1 MATAWI
7 CILVTVTCLSSLEAA
22 IIKGNSQ
29 DGQLNANQILENLM
43 EEIIRELLH
52 LELDKVDVDKD
63 PVDKMPDSDDE
74 YKDNEGPS
82 HGLRDTDEEAASDR
96 MPDSDDAYKDKDGP
110 SHETRMS
117 KGASQPV
124 PFWNQSL
131 LCNYHECFSKLKTWP
146 EVPFFLLRDGHFQ
159 VDWTTKYIRLFLVY
173 NRNAFV
179 KVFNNDRQAVENHAL
194 ELVSILDKA
203 YSHINFRVL
212 LAGVKILAELWP
224 GETENPHYSEFLK
237 PKVREYIWTELRPV
251 EKFDAAAFITGPP
264 YFHGTGASGAGMG
277 DFCVVENVDS
287 YPFLIIG
294 TSAITSGRP
303 ADMMDVM
310 THEMGHLFHMGHPFD
325 PLDGGSYP
333 CPTKKLFGSSCTMGG
348 NEYPKSF
355 GQLFLH
361 RIRTKDFTCLERKP
375 PQAEVYKCGN
385 GVLDN
390 GEECDCGSDKACLE
404 TDPCCDGQICKLKE
418 GAACAEGQTCCKNC
432 KIDLESC
439 PAESTSP
446 AIQLRTWVPLSLE
459 STYTEITSPASGIID
474 PVPFGKLTPQ
484 NKVLTWLLRAPAG
497 QRIGVRLALPA
508 MDSEYFEVWVGCPYD
523 WVEVRDGGKV
533 TSPVLGRYCTPLRNT
548 MLKSTSHELLVRFRS
563 DSSFDSHFVLEYTFD
578 PQEEDE
584 QAQEA
589 ACLSGDGASYRG
601 PWFTSKKGRACQAWA
616 SQTPHQ
622 HSYTAQRYPAAGLDR
637 SYCRNPSGSK
647 TVWCY
652 TTDPGEEWD
661 WCPVPKCGT
670 VPPEV
675 GPEIQDVL
683 RDAGDCYAG
692 KGESYRGTAALT
704 WSGHACQDWSSQ
716 TPHSHSYKPE
726 SHPDADLANN
736 YCRNPTP
743 DSEYAPW
750 CFTASP
756 DKKWDFCAIPKCL
769 KED

>member
-1 MATAWI
+1 MATAWF

-22 IIKGNSQ
+22 IIK
-29 DGQLNANQILENLM
+29 
-43 EEIIRELLH
+43 
-52 LELDKVDVDKD
+52 
-63 PVDKMPDSDDE
+63 
-74 YKDNEGPS
+74 
-82 HGLRDTDEEAASDR
+82 DTDEEATSDR
-96 MPDSDDAYKDKDGP
+96 MPDSDDAYKDQDGP

-117 KGASQPV
+117 KGESQPV

-179 KVFNNDRQAVENHAL
+179 KVFNNDRQAVDNHAL

-212 LAGVKILAELWP
+212 LTGVKILAELWP
-224 GETENPHYSEFLK
+224 GEVENPHYSEFLK

-287 YPFLIIG
+287 RTPSL
-294 TSAITSGRP
+294 SSG
-303 ADMMDVM
+303 
-310 THEMGHLFHMGHPFD
+310 
-325 PLDGGSYP
+325 
-333 CPTKKLFGSSCTMGG
+333 
-348 NEYPKSF
+348 YPKSF

-375 PQAEVYKCGN
+375 PQVANQWTPY
-385 GVLDN
+385 
-390 GEECDCGSDKACLE
+390 
-404 TDPCCDGQICKLKE
+404 
-418 GAACAEGQTCCKNC
+418 
-432 KIDLESC
+432 C
-439 PAESTSP
+439 PV
-446 AIQLRTWVPLSLE
+446 IE

-548 MLKSTSHELLVRFRS
+548 WLKSTSNELLVRFRS

-616 SQTPHQ
+616 SQTPHK

-670 VPPEV
+670 VTPEV

-692 KGESYRGTAALT
+692 KGEAYRGTAALT